1 MLNLA
6 NRKEFLKQNIH
17 LFLSP
22 QYTPLPSWLGMS
34 YKKQTKMAKLSSPD
48 VLIDEKIEQV
58 LRSFCIGPVDC
69 SFIIPALNYKADKH
83 SFWLIC
89 RNTSLSLKRWS
100 RIGCISV
107 FLSFVVLFFTE
118 RCGHTCI
125 KVSLWEDISVR
136 LIWLCR
142 FTQEGGSESASGL

>member
-58 LRSFCIGPVDC
+58 LRSIQIWKESKAIISIGELT
-69 SFIIPALNYKADKH
+69 FY
-83 SFWLIC
+83 
-89 RNTSLSLKRWS
+89 LSLTS
-100 RIGCISV
+100 ILHDGDES
-107 FLSFVVLFFTE
+107 TE
-118 RCGHTCI
+118 QQDS
-125 KVSLWEDISVR
+125 KK
-136 LIWLCR
+136 CR
-142 FTQEGGSESASGL
+142 